1 MWKNLEAKRE
11 KNRSRAESLDRHLDG
26 FRLRGRLPLRDPDLE
41 DTFLQCRSGQVG
53 LDLLREAQHAVEGL
67 VGPLAV
73 LVVLLL
79 LLPGAVRLRA
89 ELNPVRGDG
98 QVDIL
103 LRDAGE
109 FRTDHEL
116 GTLVDQ
122 LDEGF
127 ADARLGVAPPGQET
141 SPEALL

>member
-1 MWKNLEAKRE
+1 MWKNFEAKRE
-11 KNRSRAESLDRHLDG
+11 ENRSRAESLDRHL
-26 FRLRGRLPLRDPDLE
+26 E
-41 DTFLQCRSGQVG
+41 DAVLQGRSGEVA

-79 LLPGAVRLRA
+79 LFPGAVRLRA
-89 ELNPVRGDG
+89 DLDPVAGDG
-98 QVDIL
+98 QVDVL

-116 GTLVDQ
+116 GTLAELIV
-122 LDEGF
+122 
-127 ADARLGVAPPGQET
+127 
-141 SPEALL
+141 